1 MIALI
6 QRVANASVSIENQV
20 IASIDKGILALIGI
34 QCHDTESQAYKL
46 ADKLIQYRLFADTNG
61 HMNQSIQM
69 INGELLL
76 VPQFTLAAD
85 TQKGR
90 RPSFQTAAKPE
101 RAEHLFT
108 ILKNDSQT
116 KWPRT
121 QAGRFGVDMQIN
133 LTNDGPVTFWLNV

>member
-6 QRVANASVSIENQV
+6 QRVANASVSVEKQV
-20 IASIDKGILALIGI
+20 IASIDKGVLALIGI
-34 QCHDTESQAYKL
+34 QRHDTESQAYKL

-108 ILKNDSQT
+108 ILKNDSQN
-116 KWPRT
+116 KWTRT